1 MSASIEAALGSLLNN
16 SESSNAITAL
26 LKDIKK
32 DTSNNEENE
41 SQNTDGQNLDKIQR
55 KINIITALI
64 PYLDEQSASKA
75 NIIIKIL
82 LISKL
87 INELIQNN

>member
-1 MSASIEAALGSLLNN
+1 MSASIETALGSLLNN
-16 SESSNAITAL
+16 SESSKAITAL

-32 DTSNNEENE
+32 DTSNNEKNE

-55 KINIITALI
+55 KIDIITALI

-82 LISKL
+82 SISKL